1 VHVYLEA
8 SKERAD
14 APAEFLKRM
23 RTRPQGDSLPS
34 LHYQENKPGE
44 NMKKKLVLLII
55 GMAILAVLAVA
66 GPKLEFTWKNSNYT
80 GGAFKKILVLALN
93 GKAANRAEFED
104 ELVAALTRP
113 GEQARPS
120 YEYMPRPDLTP
131 IDKDDLRDLLNERK
145 FDAIV
150 VARITQKDEK
160 TTYIPGQVYTPFPY
174 YGTFYGYYGALA
186 PMIYSPGYVQSEKE
200 ARVEVNFYSTAKPDG
215 ELVWTGTTN
224 KFESGSPM
232 KAIKELV
239 KVVTKELEKEN
250 LITPESK

>member
-1 VHVYLEA
+1 MHVYLEA
-8 SKERAD
+8 SKEPAD
-14 APAEFLKRM
+14 APAKFLKRM

-34 LHYQENKPGE
+34 LHYQENNTGE
-44 NMKKKLVLLII
+44 NMKKKLVLPIV
-55 GMAILAVLAVA
+55 GMAILAMLAVA
-66 GPKLEFTWKNSNYT
+66 GPKLEFTWKNSNYP
-80 GGAFKKILVLALN
+80 GGTFKKILVLALN

-131 IDKDDLRDLLNERK
+131 INKDDLRDLLNERK
-145 FDAIV
+145 FDALV

-186 PMIYSPGYVQSEKE
+186 PMIYSPGYVESERE